1 MTGKARSF
9 AVLRMTIKKVILRR
23 FHGRRIWGGFEG
35 FDRAKRCV
43 TMQHRWGVKI
53 MATMEKTLTIRLTP
67 EERLAAEQ
75 YAKEKNMSL
84 AQFARE
90 SLLEKIE
97 DAYDL
102 EVYTAWLKSRKKT
115 VPFEDFVKECGF
127 SEDEL

>member
-1 MTGKARSF
+1 
-9 AVLRMTIKKVILRR
+9 
-23 FHGRRIWGGFEG
+23 
-35 FDRAKRCV
+35 
-43 TMQHRWGVKI
+43 

-67 EERLAAEQ
+67 EERIAAEQ

-90 SLLEKIE
+90 SILEKIE

-115 VPFEDFVKECGF
+115 VSFGDFVKECGF
-127 SEDEL
+127 TEDEI